1 MSSHEAGS
9 AGAGD
14 ASEPRT
20 DGDRMTRAAHER
32 AAGRLDGRVAIV
44 TGGAAGIGAAIGGAF
59 HAEGATIVVA
69 DIDADKAKDAA
80 SAYGDRGMAVALDVT
95 HESEIIAMV
104 RSVAERFQRIDI
116 LVNNAGIMRKSYVR
130 DMTEELWNAVLAVN
144 LTATFLCS
152 KAVLPAMIGA
162 KRGKIVNI
170 ASIAGK
176 IGEPTAS
183 AYSAAKFGVIGF
195 TRALAIEVA
204 PHNILVNAI
213 CPGPIPTALGKK
225 GWEDGAVVEGVGLDR
240 VMARVNSRSP
250 LGRLGTVES
259 VAKMAT
265 FIASDDCDFTTGS
278 AFNVDGGIV
287 MT

>member
-1 MSSHEAGS
+1 MSSPDHDVVPANAGTQRRS
-9 AGAGD
+9 RGN
-14 ASEPRT
+14 
-20 DGDRMTRAAHER
+20 
-32 AAGRLDGRVAIV
+32 RLQGRVAIV
-44 TGGAAGIGAAIGGAF
+44 TGGASGIGAAIAAAF
-59 HAEGATIVVA
+59 HAEGARIVVA
-69 DIDADKAKDAA
+69 DVDAQKAKDAA
-80 SAYGDRGMAVALDVT
+80 TAYGEEGLAIGVDVT
-95 HESEIIAMV
+95 DESQVLAAVDAAMQ
-104 RSVAERFQRIDI
+104 RFGRIDI
-116 LVNNAGIMRKSYVR
+116 LVNNAGIMRKSYVK
-130 DMTEELWNAVLAVN
+130 DMTEELWNQVLAVN

-152 KAVLPAMIGA
+152 KAVLPAMIAA

-195 TRALAIEVA
+195 TRSLAIEVA

-213 CPGPIPTALGKK
+213 CPGPIPTTLGRQ
-225 GWEDGAVVEGVGLDR
+225 GWSEGAVIEGVGLER

-259 VAKMAT
+259 VARMAT